1 MFWCFGWAGA
11 SGSARIIHT
20 SFIKLNNS
28 DGKANKTFYMTFVI
42 QKYLF
47 NGLVINSEG
56 YLQFQLGTQGKTAIY
71 FLQRWISGC
80 ASGFCAV

>member
-1 MFWCFGWAGA
+1 MEKPI
-11 SGSARIIHT
+11 R
-20 SFIKLNNS
+20 L
-28 DGKANKTFYMTFVI
+28 FYMTFVI

-47 NGLVINSEG
+47 NGLVINFEG

-80 ASGFCAV
+80 ASGFCAI